1 MKTKNGSKW
10 ITPARRMSL
19 YNRDG
24 HQCQYCGAAG
34 TTGRH
39 GNLSLDHIDPSR
51 NIIWRGRMIQN
62 HASCNLLTSC
72 KSCNSRKGSMS
83 LSEFVGAER
92 AAAILAHVGQLVKK
106 AA

>member
-10 ITPARRMSL
+10 IAPARRISI
-19 YNRDG
+19 YNRDNYT
-24 HQCQYCGAAG
+24 CQYCFCEG
-34 TTGRH
+34 TTGKR
-39 GNLSLDHIDPSR
+39 GSLSLGPLDPSR
-51 NIIWRGRMIQN
+51 AVTWRGRMIQN

-72 KSCNSRKGSMS
+72 RSCNSKKGTMS
-83 LSEFVGAER
+83 LQEFVGAER